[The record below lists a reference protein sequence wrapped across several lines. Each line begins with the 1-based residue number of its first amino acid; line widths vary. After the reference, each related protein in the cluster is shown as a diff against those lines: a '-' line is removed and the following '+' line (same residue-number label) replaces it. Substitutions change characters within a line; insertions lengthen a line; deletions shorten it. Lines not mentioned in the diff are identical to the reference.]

1 MQTKLVL
8 GVFRF
13 NSKTDY
19 LPYYKKIV
27 IKIDMEKT
35 VADLLAVIKDDEK
48 VFEYPKDKNAAIKVN
63 TKALFTSEKLSTVV
77 EEFGKE
83 LQLDPLNSKRAINDL
98 LMNYD
103 DFKNRF
109 DVLDA
114 YVDSNDRK
122 LFNSYVREH
131 YSSPIINLEEDYLGD
146 GLFCFAYDMIQK
158 YPDRKKDIL
167 NAISEQS
174 TGIWLHVNISNKL
187 FPENYELE
195 RKVDFLKNEMI
206 KQVDS
211 ANSFVAKQKK
221 LSSNF

>member
-1 MQTKLVL
+1 MESKLVL

-48 VFEYPKDKNAAIKVN
+48 VFEYPTDKNVAIKIN
-63 TKALFTSEKLSTVV
+63 GKALFTSEKLSTIVDH
-77 EEFGKE
+77 FGKE
-83 LQLDPLNSKRAINDL
+83 LQLDPLNSKRATNDL
-98 LMNYD
+98 FMNHD
-103 DFKNRF
+103 DFENRF

-114 YVDSNDRK
+114 FVDSSDKK

-131 YSSPIINLEEDYLGD
+131 YSSPVINLEEDYLGD

-158 YPDRKKDIL
+158 YPERKSKIL
-167 NAISEQS
+167 NLISQKDS
-174 TGIWLHVNISNKL
+174 GVWLHVNISNKV
-187 FPENYELE
+187 FPQNYDLE
-195 RKVDFLKNEMI
+195 RKVDFLKNEII
-206 KQVDS
+206 KQADS
-211 ANSFVAKQKK
+211 ANNFVEKQKNF
-221 LSSNF
+221 SSNF